1 MRCCDDATTQ
11 VVRAI
16 DLQKDDAEVAI
27 KIIKARTPY
36 AIQAKREIEVT
47 TGKRGTG
54 AWQSSSH
61 RASRGSLSPAAAAA
75 AAAALDHRTIAWHMP
90 LHSHCACRARASG
103 VSDN

>member
-1 MRCCDDATTQ
+1 MMRCECNGTMRWRDVTTQ

-47 TGKRGTG
+47 
-54 AWQSSSH
+54 
-61 RASRGSLSPAAAAA
+61 
-75 AAAALDHRTIAWHMP
+75 
-90 LHSHCACRARASG
+90 
-103 VSDN
+103 